1 MPPEWAAS
9 GARLVLPDVDL
20 RFEEKV
26 YRYGYSENEE
36 RLLGY
41 GYDPPPLEV
50 DVLSMPKFVGSK
62 GEETVQI
69 TKGGYALKSPPEGDD
84 RWPGIAVRFFL
95 DFPDGAIRNDVT
107 LPAERVFFTTKCWVD
122 DSSSSSSSSSS
133 STITTDT
140 GNSNRKGEF
149 ESAMDRLRTT
159 KEEYE
164 RIGKEILDWD
174 EKEKE
179 EEVQRAATTTTNTNT
194 NGKKRD
200 SGGDDSSGGGGGGG
214 MFGMFRRATG
224 FRSRVQLSER
234 RTILKRRVEIMER
247 ALPPLSSFEGDGVEK
262 GENTVVRSS
271 DGVIFEKEGYMTV
284 KRYGG
289 LLGTREEYHI
299 VGKFLITEILD
310 SATTT

>member
-41 GYDPPPLEV
+41 GYDPPPLQVE
-50 DVLSMPKFVGSK
+50 VLSLPKFVGTK

-69 TKGGYALKSPPEGDD
+69 TKGGYALKSSPEGDD
-84 RWPGIAVRFFL
+84 RWPGIAFRFFL

-122 DSSSSSSSSSS
+122 DSS
-133 STITTDT
+133 TTTPAT

-149 ESAMDRLRTT
+149 QSAMDRLRTT

-164 RIGKEILDWD
+164 RIGNEILNWD
-174 EKEKE
+174 EKEQQEE
-179 EEVQRAATTTTNTNT
+179 EEVQRAAAATTNN

-200 SGGDDSSGGGGGGG
+200 TDGGGGGI
-214 MFGMFRRATG
+214 FGMFRRATG

-234 RTILKRRVEIMER
+234 KTILKRRVEIMER
-247 ALPPLSSFEGDGVEK
+247 ALPPLSSLDGDGKEK

-289 LLGTREEYHI
+289 LLGAREEYHI
-299 VGKFLITEILD
+299 VGKFMITEILD
-310 SATTT
+310 STI